1 MALNKE
7 NIQWEPDKRK
17 CCDWKYE
24 SVIAKG
30 KEMVG
35 KCDVWR
41 KRESIA
47 YEEGNSDYS
56 I

>member
-7 NIQWEPDKRK
+7 NIRWEPDKRK
-17 CCDWKYE
+17 CCGWKYE

-41 KRESIA
+41 KTESIA